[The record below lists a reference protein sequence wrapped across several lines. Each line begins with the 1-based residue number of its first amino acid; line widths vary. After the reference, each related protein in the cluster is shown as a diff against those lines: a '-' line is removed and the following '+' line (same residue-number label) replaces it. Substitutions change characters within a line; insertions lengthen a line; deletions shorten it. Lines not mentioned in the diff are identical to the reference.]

1 MKARD
6 IAMIAS
12 PGAECETRT
21 NKTGVGQA
29 GMSGGKAVFFA
40 ADAAYFKLAW
50 VAARRAAA
58 EPGRDFDVWMLV
70 DKAPA
75 GIAPPPGVFIKE
87 IELPE
92 VFINA
97 SGPAH
102 MSAFSYARLLA
113 ADHWLRDYDRLLYID
128 SDTRIAGAL
137 TPLLE
142 LDLGHAMAAMAE
154 DCGRYLGAAGGREN
168 WDEYRAATGLPL
180 DAPYYNAGVMLLDA
194 ARWREE
200 GLGRQAEAMVRARG
214 PALRFMDQDVLNVL
228 LAGRIAELSPR
239 WNFMTHYMGLGL
251 EAAVQPRILHYANVL
266 KPWRDPEWAA
276 LYDKADARAFAR
288 LFADSPWPDF
298 VHKGLGATLPWRK
311 RAALR
316 AARQARHVPEAAL
329 AGHLAN
335 FAAMAPRLRRD
346 VRAGFAEG
354 VARYADLT
362 PEEAARWQTAL
373 AL

>member
-1 MKARD
+1 MGCG
-6 IAMIAS
+6 S
-12 PGAECETRT
+12 
-21 NKTGVGQA
+21 
-29 GMSGGKAVFFA
+29 KAVFFA
-40 ADAAYFKLAW
+40 ADAAYFELAW

-70 DKAPA
+70 DKVPT

-92 VFINA
+92 VFIA
-97 SGPAH
+97 VSGPAH

-113 ADHWLRDYDRLLYID
+113 ADYWLRDYDRLLYVD

-137 TPLLE
+137 TLLLE
-142 LDLGHAMAAMAE
+142 LDLGHAIAAMAE

-194 ARWREE
+194 ARWRKEA
-200 GLGRQAEAMVRARG
+200 LGRQAEAMVRARG
-214 PALRFMDQDVLNVL
+214 QALRFMDQDVLNVL

-251 EAAVQPRILHYANVL
+251 EAAVRPSILHYANVL

-288 LFADSPWPDF
+288 LFADSPWPGF
-298 VHKGLGATLPWRK
+298 VHKRLSPAVSSCFRFGYSERLPGTLI
-311 RAALR
+311 
-316 AARQARHVPEAAL
+316 
-329 AGHLAN
+329 
-335 FAAMAPRLRRD
+335 
-346 VRAGFAEG
+346 
-354 VARYADLT
+354 
-362 PEEAARWQTAL
+362 
-373 AL
+373 

>member
-1 MKARD
+1 MGCG
-6 IAMIAS
+6 S
-12 PGAECETRT
+12 
-21 NKTGVGQA
+21 
-29 GMSGGKAVFFA
+29 KAVFFA
-40 ADAAYFKLAW
+40 ADAAYFELAW

-58 EPGRDFDVWMLV
+58 EPGRDFDVWLLV
-70 DKAPA
+70 DKAPT
-75 GIAPPPGVFIKE
+75 GIASPPGVFIKE
-87 IELPE
+87 IALPE
-92 VFINA
+92 VVITA

-113 ADHWLRDYDRLLYID
+113 ADYWLRVYDRLLYVD

-137 TPLLE
+137 APLFGLE
-142 LDLGHAMAAMAE
+142 LGSAIAAMAE
-154 DCGRYLGAAGGREN
+154 DCGRYLGDAGGREN
-168 WDEYRAATGLPL
+168 WDEYRATTGLPPG
-180 DAPYYNAGVMLLDA
+180 APYYNAGVMLLDA
-194 ARWREE
+194 VRWREE
-200 GLGRQAEAMVRARG
+200 ALGHQAEAMVRARG
-214 PALRFMDQDVLNVL
+214 QALRFMDQDVLNVL

-276 LYDKADARAFAR
+276 LYGKADVRAFAR
-288 LFADSPWPDF
+288 LFKDSPWPGF

-329 AGHLAN
+329 AGHVEN
-335 FAAMAPRLRRD
+335 FTAMAPRLRQD

-354 VARYADLT
+354 AARYVDLM
-362 PEEAARWQTAL
+362 PEERAAWAAL
-373 AL
+373 S